1 MQYTYL
7 LLLII
12 STLIGCQKAKI
23 EENTLQ
29 STPSPDWATLTQQLQ
44 QSMEDNQLL
53 GLSVLLVKGG
63 DVVYDQ
69 GFGIADFERNIPVDT
84 NTVYRIA
91 SISKTI
97 TAVAAM
103 QLQEQGKVQLD
114 ADVSEYLGFTVRNP
128 KFPDQK
134 ITLHHLLNHQS
145 SIRDGKGYSQFSRNM
160 FSNELDIRQLFVEG
174 EKYYTEDLFANHEPG
189 AFFSYTN
196 CTWGLIASIVE
207 RVSGQRFDVY
217 CRENI
222 FKPLAMGASFNVV
235 DIENIDQ
242 MAVLYRFQDSIWTA
256 QADDYKGQRPESR
269 VFDSYTLGQNG
280 LLFGPQGSLRAS
292 ANDLAKFALML
303 MNDGKGNGQQILKPE
318 TLALMSKKHWEY
330 NENNGDTW
338 DRFWFS
344 YGYGLHHL
352 TNRENA
358 DVIFK
363 DHTMSG
369 HPGIAYGLVSD
380 MYYDKEKKNAIVFIT
395 NGCKTGYEYAK
406 TSTFYQPEA
415 SVFELVAPFMN

>member
-1 MQYTYL
+1 MKQAYFL
-7 LLLII
+7 FLII
-12 STLIGCQKAKI
+12 AFLISCQKTKL
-23 EENTLQ
+23 EENTTEA
-29 STPSPDWATLTQQLQ
+29 STSADWAKLTQQLQ

-63 DVVYDQ
+63 NVVYNE
-69 GFGIADFERNIPVDT
+69 GFGVADVERNIPVDT

-103 QLQEQGKVQLD
+103 QLHEQGKVQLD

-128 KFPDQK
+128 KFPDKK

-145 SIRDGKGYSQFSRNM
+145 SIRDGKGYSQFSKNM
-160 FSNELDIRQLFVEG
+160 FTKELDIRQLFVEG
-174 EKYYTEDLFANHEPG
+174 EKYYTEDLFADHEPG

-196 CTWGLIASIVE
+196 CTWGLIASIIE
-207 RVSGQRFDVY
+207 KVSGQRFDLY

-222 FKPLAMGASFNVV
+222 FKPLAMGASFNAV
-235 DIENIDQ
+235 DIENINQ
-242 MAVLYRFQDSIWTA
+242 MAVLYRFQDSTWTA
-256 QADDYKGQRPESR
+256 QADDYKGEKPDSR
-269 VFDSYTLGQNG
+269 AFKGYTLGQNG

-292 ANDLAKFALML
+292 ASDLAKFTLML
-303 MNDGKGNGQQILKPE
+303 MNDGKGNGQPILKPE
-318 TLALMSKKHWEY
+318 TVALMSQKHWEY

-358 DVIFK
+358 DVIFN
-363 DHTMSG
+363 DHNMSG

-395 NGCKTGYEYAK
+395 NGCKTGYKYAK

-415 SVFELVAPFMN
+415 SVFELIAPFMK

>member
-1 MQYTYL
+1 MKHTYL

-12 STLIGCQKAKI
+12 ITLISCQKTKI
-23 EENTLQ
+23 EE
-29 STPSPDWATLTQQLQ
+29 STPETPSSPNWETLTQQLQ

-63 DVVYDQ
+63 DVVYNR

-103 QLQEQGKVQLD
+103 QLQEQGKVKLD
-114 ADVSEYLGFTVRNP
+114 TDLSEYLGFPIRNP
-128 KFPDQK
+128 KFPNQK

-160 FSNELDIRQLFVEG
+160 FSQELDIRQLFVEG
-174 EKYYTEDLFANHEPG
+174 EEYYTEDLFADHEPR

-207 RVSGQRFDVY
+207 KVSGQRFDVY

-222 FKPLAMGASFNVV
+222 FQPLAMGASFNPV
-235 DIENIDQ
+235 DIENINQ
-242 MAVLYRFQDSIWTA
+242 MAVLYRFQDSIWQA

-269 VFDSYTLGQNG
+269 AFENYTLGQNG

-292 ANDLAKFALML
+292 AKDLAKFALML
-303 MNDGKGNGQQILKPE
+303 MNDGKGNGKQVLKPE
-318 TLALMSKKHWEY
+318 TVALMSQKHWEY

-363 DHTMSG
+363 DHSMSG

-380 MYYDKEKKNAIVFIT
+380 MYYDKKKKNAVIFIT
-395 NGCKTGYEYAK
+395 NGCKTGYKYAK

-415 SVFELVAPFMN
+415 SVFELVDPFMK